1 MSPVEAAPAWPGM
14 SAEASHGGAE
24 SAEAE
29 RGIADD
35 SASWQAD
42 RDSLQRA
49 LNRAVA
55 QQIDPSQ
62 RPTWTAT
69 PEGAEP
75 DTSTMPVHASLL
87 QGVTAAMAFL
97 RFVCHTAG
105 FCSYHCRGLQSL
117 PPASATERG
126 LQSWQCSSSSSNEL
140 ARNPH
145 MGAVPAPHAHAG
157 FSTLPLTL
165 QVPRR
170 PVPQMRPSLMP
181 LRGRSRCH
189 KNHMAPWRPFM
200 PPQRHHLS
208 STSLQAPQL
217 LRGRQLPHPLAALH
231 RLLSKR
237 QAGPGAWCPQQNSK
251 LQIAEV

>member
-1 MSPVEAAPAWPGM
+1 MSPVEKAPAWPGM

-29 RGIADD
+29 GGIADD

-49 LNRAVA
+49 LDRAMA

-69 PEGAEP
+69 PEGAELN
-75 DTSTMPVHASLL
+75 TFTTPVYASLL
-87 QGVTAAMAFL
+87 QCVTAAMAFL
-97 RFVCHTAG
+97 RYVCYIAS
-105 FCSYHCRGLQSL
+105 FCPYHGRELQSQL
-117 PPASATERG
+117 PASATEHG
-126 LQSWQCSSSSSNEL
+126 LHFWQWSCSRSSVL
-140 ARNPH
+140 VQNPD
-145 MGAVPAPHAHAG
+145 MCADPAQHANSG
-157 FSTLPLTL
+157 FSKVSLPL

-170 PVPQMRPSLMP
+170 PGPRTCPTSMP

-189 KNHMAPWRPFM
+189 KSHMAPWKPFM
-200 PPQRHHLS
+200 PPQRRHLS

-217 LRGRQLPHPLAALH
+217 LRGRQPPHPSAALH

-237 QAGPGAWCPQQNSK
+237 QAGPGARCPQQNFK
-251 LQIAEV
+251 LQTAEV